1 MTQTIRNDPDSPP
14 FNESIPH
21 GLTEVEFVRDIL
33 STEAFN
39 PGSQQQ
45 LQGFE
50 TRILKRHL
58 RKVIIDYTLRFKDST
73 KNYIGLYRES
83 DERLGHTFSVMKIL
97 RSNGFGENS
106 RLRVPSPIIY
116 IPALSFLMMEQAE
129 GELLRAI
136 LERGSDPDRYVKGA
150 AQWLARLH
158 SCNITLDGASS
169 RDDEMANSYRYMR
182 AASWLLPTL
191 KSEIESISDQLIGA
205 QKSLHLHAKKPIH
218 GDYHPRNIIV
228 SPDLTTVVDFEE
240 ARMGEPAF
248 DVGYFTAQTKMTH
261 GLGNITLQAVEAF
274 FQEYQENMPYIEDD
288 FVQRAA
294 VFEAQTYFQRIY
306 HTYYLLALRPDFDL
320 ISEWLNE
327 CERCLGKARNS
338 SRQTG
343 RSQVS

>member
-1 MTQTIRNDPDSPP
+1 MTQTIRNDPDSSS
-14 FNESIPH
+14 FNEPILH
-21 GLTEVEFVRDIL
+21 GLTEAEFVRDIL

-73 KNYIGLYRES
+73 RNYIGLYRES
-83 DERLGHTFSVMKIL
+83 DERLGHTFSVMKTL
-97 RSNGFGENS
+97 RFNGFGEDS

-136 LERGSDPDRYVKGA
+136 LERGSDPDPYVKGA

-158 SCNITLDGASS
+158 SCNITLGGASS
-169 RDDEMANSYRYMR
+169 RDDEIANSHRYMR

-191 KSEIESISDQLIGA
+191 KSEIKSISDQLIGA
-205 QKSLHLHAKKPIH
+205 QKSLHLHTKKPIH

-228 SPDLTTVVDFEE
+228 SPGLTTVIDFEE
-240 ARMGEPAF
+240 TRMGDPAF

-261 GLGNITLQAVEAF
+261 GLGDTTLQAVEAF
-274 FQEYQENMPYIEDD
+274 VQEYRENMPYIEDD
-288 FVQRAA
+288 FAQRAA
-294 VFEAQTYFQRIY
+294 VFEAQTYLQRIY

-327 CERCLGKARNS
+327 CQSCLLKARS
-338 SRQTG
+338 GYPQTG
-343 RSQVS
+343 RSKDS